1 MTAGRPLAIDL
12 FCGAG
17 GASMGL
23 YRAGFDVIGV
33 DIKPQPRYPFAFVQG
48 DATSPLLDLSRADFI
63 WASPPCERYTR
74 MWLGRDHM
82 RERYPDMIDVTRA
95 LLDQAA
101 VPYTIENVPGA
112 PLRPD
117 LVLTG
122 AIFDLPIIRDRVF
135 EISGCPAPFALAPQR
150 RGTVSNGDLACVVGC
165 GANNAHNRR
174 RAGEKRS
181 WKDMPLDL
189 RRRLLDRNCA
199 AGWREAMGIDWM
211 TRNEIRKAIPPAYSE
226 FIGRAA
232 ISWMQSERA
241 A

>member
-1 MTAGRPLAIDL
+1 MKPLALDL

-17 GASMGL
+17 GAGMGL
-23 YRAGFDVIGV
+23 WRAGFEVIGV
-33 DIKPQPRYPFAFVQG
+33 DNRPQPRYPFRFVQ
-48 DATSPLLDLSRADFI
+48 ANALELPFDLRAFDFV

-74 MWLGRDHM
+74 MWLGREHM
-82 RERYPDMIDVTRA
+82 REKYPDLIDPTRA
-95 LLDQAA
+95 MLDDAG
-101 VPYTIENVPGA
+101 VPYAIENVPGA

-122 AIFDLPIIRDRVF
+122 ALFDLPIIRDRVF
-135 EISGCPAPFALAPQR
+135 EISGFVAPFALAHQHT
-150 RGTVSNGDLACVVGC
+150 GTVSNGDLACVVGQ

-174 RAGEKRS
+174 KRGELRS
-181 WKDMPLDL
+181 WKALPADL

-199 AGWREAMGIDWM
+199 AGWRQAMDIDWM

-226 FIGRAA
+226 YIGRAA
-232 ISWMQSERA
+232 LAAIGGATRRA

>member
-1 MTAGRPLAIDL
+1 MSRPLALDL

-23 YRAGFDVIGV
+23 SRAGFEVVGI
-33 DIKPQPRYPFAFVQG
+33 DIRPQPRYPFRFIRG
-48 DATSPLLDLSRADFI
+48 DALRPPVDLARFDFV

-82 RERYPDMIDVTRA
+82 RERYPDLI
-95 LLDQAA
+95 DQARDLLA
-101 VPYTIENVPGA
+101 ASGKPFAIENVPGA

-135 EISGCPAPFALAPQR
+135 EIDGFPVPFALAPQHA
-150 RGTVSNGDLACVVGC
+150 GTVSNGDLACVVGQ

-174 RAGEKRS
+174 KQGEKRS
-181 WKDMPLDL
+181 WLALPADL
-189 RRRLLDRNCA
+189 RRRLLERNCI
-199 AGWREAMGIDWM
+199 AGWRQAMDIPWM
-211 TRNEIRKAIPPAYSE
+211 IRDEIRKAIPPAYSE

-232 ISWMQSERA
+232 LRHMGA
-241 A
+241 